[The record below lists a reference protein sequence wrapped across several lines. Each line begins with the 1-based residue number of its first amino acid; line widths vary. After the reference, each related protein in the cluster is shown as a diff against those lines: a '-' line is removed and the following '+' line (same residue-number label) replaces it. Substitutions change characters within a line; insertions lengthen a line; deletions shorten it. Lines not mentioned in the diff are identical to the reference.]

1 MVCKV
6 ITKDRKVKRVDI
18 NLKIKKAKSV
28 LQVKNV
34 QYINKALEESIKKK
48 TELTKSLGERSGTL
62 KNKYII

>member
-34 QYINKALEESIKKK
+34 QYINKALEESIKMK
-48 TELTKSLGERSGTL
+48 TELIKSFGERSGT
-62 KNKYII
+62 

>member
-6 ITKDRKVKRVDI
+6 ITKDRKVIRVDI

-48 TELTKSLGERSGTL
+48 TELIKSFGERSGT
-62 KNKYII
+62 